1 MADQGAAPQTGELP
15 ETGNELRDDDGDLI
29 SSGKHLRVLH
39 QGGYVCDTC
48 TNVLGLNVR
57 WDHAI
62 KRDDHA
68 PVPSSGVDED
78 KLAERAAKSVR
89 SAVEAVV
96 RGVLSDA
103 VTATR
108 VTEELE
114 EAGLLASSLNQA
126 KIEAYIKKLNG
137 KGQHARKY

>member
-1 MADQGAAPQTGELP
+1 MWFG
-15 ETGNELRDDDGDLI
+15 
-29 SSGKHLRVLH
+29 SSGLIAVHDLATLQSMNARAA
-39 QGGYVCDTC
+39 
-48 TNVLGLNVR
+48 R
-57 WDHAI
+57 
-62 KRDDHA
+62 
-68 PVPSSGVDED
+68 E
-78 KLAERAAKSVR
+78 AERATRSVR

-96 RGVLSDA
+96 RGVLPDA